1 MRLRSV
7 RWGKR
12 PIPIGIPSGD
22 HSLMTMSSRAGMLYE
37 TPRIPQRRP
46 EPVVRTIISRDG
58 EQAMREE
65 LSRLRQELESFPE
78 RLKESHSFG
87 ESKENDDYLQIREEQ
102 AVVASRILQLETL
115 LDSSRVVDAGGARS
129 TVVGVGSMARVRD
142 VATDEVREHR
152 LAGGYQPLGPDEI
165 SVNSP
170 TGQALYGRAVGDQI
184 TVVLPRGRF
193 RVLELV
199 GLD

>member
-1 MRLRSV
+1 MRLSSV

-37 TPRIPQRRP
+37 TPRRPQRRP

-87 ESKENDDYLQIREEQ
+87 ESKQNDDYLQIREEQ

-115 LDSSRVVDAGGARS
+115 LDSSRVVDTGGARQRSSASAQWPGSGTSPPTRFVSIVLLGAISPSALMRSQS
-129 TVVGVGSMARVRD
+129 TRRPARPSMAALSGTRSPSFS
-142 VATDEVREHR
+142 RE
-152 LAGGYQPLGPDEI
+152 AGFDSL
-165 SVNSP
+165 S
-170 TGQALYGRAVGDQI
+170 
-184 TVVLPRGRF
+184 
-193 RVLELV
+193 
-199 GLD
+199 